1 MKRGIWVALGVLLLV
16 VAGGAVAWSALD
28 PLGSEDYDPQGASR
42 ALADIPDDVRESI
55 ADDVEANESAEA
67 TIPVEVQDRQLE
79 PFELPSTDNP
89 NTISPPLPDDMFDS
103 YLLIGTDASGLRADV
118 IIDVLVPADGSDPIL
133 ASIPRDLFVENPCTE
148 RYSRI
153 NATLNGCADIV
164 SGTTLLSVA
173 VEQFT
178 GIEVDAFAVVD
189 FDGFENIVDAVGGV
203 EICFEYPTRDSDA
216 NLDVDAGCQI
226 LDGAD
231 ALAWARSRKT
241 LELRDGSWR
250 GIGADDFSRQSNQQ
264 ELLFALADRVASF
277 GTLRSLTA
285 LAEATA
291 DAVTLS
297 EGFGLT
303 EAVGLAWQ
311 YRDIDSSEVPRVTL
325 ETEHFVT
332 DYGAYVLEP
341 TRSFNEILAEI
352 YPEALREVIAADS

>member
-1 MKRGIWVALGVLLLV
+1 MKRGIWVALGVLVLV
-16 VAGGAVAWSALD
+16 VAGGAVAWSSLD
-28 PLGSEDYDPQGASR
+28 PLGSEDYDPEAASE
-42 ALADIPDDVRESI
+42 ALSEIPDDVRDEI
-55 ADDVEANESAEA
+55 AVDVEASESAEA
-67 TIPVEVQDRQLE
+67 TVPVEVQDAQLE
-79 PFELPSTDNP
+79 PFELPSTENP

-118 IIDVLVPADGSDPIL
+118 IIDVLVPTDGSEPIL

-148 RYSRI
+148 TYTRI
-153 NATLNGCADIV
+153 NATLNGCGDIV
-164 SGTTLLSVA
+164 SGTTLLSIA

-178 GIEVDAFAVVD
+178 GIGVDAFAVVD
-189 FDGFENIVDAVGGV
+189 FGGFEDIVDAVGGV
-203 EICFEYPTRDSDA
+203 EVCFEYPTRDADA
-216 NLDVDAGCQI
+216 LLDVDAGCQV

-250 GIGADDFSRQSNQQ
+250 GIGADDFSRQANQQ
-264 ELLFALADRVASF
+264 ELLFALADQVASF
-277 GTLRSLTA
+277 GSLGSLSA

-311 YRDIDSSEVPRVTL
+311 YRDIDPTEVARVSL
-325 ETEHFVT
+325 ETEHYVT
-332 DYGAYVLEP
+332 SYGAYVLEP
-341 TRSFNEILAEI
+341 TRSFNELLAEL
-352 YPEALREVIAADS
+352 YPAALREVVAADS